1 MKKRKTILTVFSV
14 LLCVAFVLSACSD
27 NGVVDVTNGSAEGE
41 STSFGGDTLPQ
52 ETEGGVKPEEK
63 PSKYP
68 EGEKLIAL
76 TYDDGPYEK
85 TTSRIVD
92 ILEANNSVATFFI
105 VGNRINSSTAPVLK
119 DAVAIGCEI
128 ANHTHA
134 HETLTKISDSEINQQ
149 INDANNAV
157 SKYIGTT
164 PKLLRAPGGHYKGIE
179 DKVPMPFIQ
188 WTIDTEDWRNK
199 DSSNKSRTEAERQ
212 AKIEEITADVIKNV
226 QAGDIILM
234 HDIYDFT
241 VDLSANLI
249 PKLVEQGYRLV
260 TVSEM
265 FEYYGIELEAGGVYR
280 HARPA
285 VPEKEKITL
294 EPGIYTVNITSDPT
308 LNLRDKV
315 GTGSVVIA
323 EIPNGA
329 TVTVLQSADGWSNV
343 VYAGF
348 TGWVSSNYLKPYQT
362 VS

>member
-1 MKKRKTILTVFSV
+1 MKKRNAFLSVISILM
-14 LLCVAFVLSACSD
+14 CVMFALSACTGGGTSE
-27 NGVVDVTNGSAEGE
+27 VTNDSTVGE
-41 STSFGGDTLPQ
+41 SFLSGEHTPED
-52 ETEGGVKPEEK
+52 TEGNPESAKK

-68 EGEKLIAL
+68 EGEKLLAL
-76 TYDDGPYEK
+76 TYDDGPYKK
-85 TTSRIVD
+85 TTSQIVD
-92 ILEANNSVATFFI
+92 ILKKNNSAATFFI

-134 HETLTKISDSEINQQ
+134 HETLTKISDSAINQQ

-157 SKYIGTT
+157 SKYVGTT
-164 PKLLRAPGGHYKGIE
+164 PKLLRAPGGYYKGIE

-188 WTIDTEDWRNK
+188 WSIDTEDWRNK

-212 AKIEEITADVIKNV
+212 AKIEEITADVVKNA

-265 FEYYGIELEAGGVYR
+265 FAYYGIELEEGGVYR

-285 VPEKEKITL
+285 APEKEKINL
-294 EPGIYTVNITSDPT
+294 EPGIYSVNITSDPT

-343 VYAGF
+343 AYDGF